1 MQNLAFVQVQGPVSM
16 SKSIGS
22 SNPFGGSGEMKSF
35 DNVLAGLLGS
45 GNISQTA
52 GVEGDLPGLISE
64 ESGEPAEVMESMGV
78 YGTLIEAL
86 LNVQGDEDSKTLETA
101 EIEELKNIL
110 EKVPQ
115 NLNEDLQEKI
125 MQHLSDIKDVDVPEE
140 FGLLKDKLINLF
152 KDNNLLPTKFLE
164 KIFSEENIKEL
175 SLKDKAEFT
184 SLLGKE
190 LIGILKETVNKDVS
204 QGLNKLISLKD
215 TVQNSINPLSAI
227 QQNLETENLAVPSNE
242 DNEIHEVSKKTESLK
257 ETKAEVN
264 SQSNQ
269 NSEVKTGTE
278 QAQDKSNLS
287 FQKSLDENI
296 SKLTESQTTQE
307 KVEPRNLPKYIENQI
322 KNSFKTGEAGYRE
335 ITVKINPEHLGKLT
349 LKISAT
355 EDSEM
360 TVKIVAESRNIKEFL
375 DTNLST
381 LRNNLESS
389 GIRTGA
395 FNIEID
401 FEKNFNHFN
410 GSNQSFSGNSNRNE
424 GNNASENQS
433 FEEKIESIFN
443 NSGGIEVFA

>member
-1 MQNLAFVQVQGPVSM
+1 MQILSFVQVSGPVSM

-22 SNPFGGSGEMKSF
+22 SNPFGGSGEEKSF
-35 DNVLAGLLGS
+35 DNVLTGLLGS
-45 GNISQTA
+45 WNISKESVSIGEQTA
-52 GVEGDLPGLISE
+52 S
-64 ESGEPAEVMESMGV
+64 MENMGV

-86 LNVQGDEDSKTLETA
+86 LNVQVDKSSELETPVA
-101 EIEELKNIL
+101 NEISEIKDLKNVL
-110 EKVPQ
+110 ENLPQ
-115 NLNEDLQEKI
+115 NLNENLEEKI
-125 MQHLSDIKDVDVPEE
+125 LQYLSEIKDVDVPEE
-140 FGLLKDKLINLF
+140 FTLIKEKLINLF
-152 KDNNLLPTKFLE
+152 KDNKLLPEKFLD
-164 KIFSEENIKEL
+164 KIFSEENVKNLSGKE
-175 SLKDKAEFT
+175 KAEFT
-184 SLLGKE
+184 SILGKE
-190 LIGILKETVNKDVS
+190 ILNILKDVVNKDVS
-204 QGLNKLISLKD
+204 QGVKELTSLKD
-215 TVQNSINPLSAI
+215 LVQKSENPFVFI
-227 QQNLETENLAVPSNE
+227 QKYSEKHEMVFSDNKNLLNQEE
-242 DNEIHEVSKKTESLK
+242 SKKTESLK
-257 ETKAEVN
+257 EVKAEVN
-264 SQSNQ
+264 SQNNQ
-269 NSEVKTGTE
+269 SGEIKTGAE
-278 QAQDKSNLS
+278 QAQDKGNLS

-296 SKLTESQTTQE
+296 NKLTDVQKLQE

-389 GIRTGA
+389 GIRNGA

-410 GSNQSFSGNSNRNE
+410 GSNQNFSGNSNRKD
-424 GNNASENQS
+424 GNTSQEHQS

-443 NSGGIEVFA
+443 NSGGLEVFA

>member
-1 MQNLAFVQVQGPVSM
+1 MQILSFVQVSGPVSM

-22 SNPFGGSGEMKSF
+22 SNPFGGGGEGKSF

-45 GNISQTA
+45 GNLSQEA
-52 GVEGDLPGLISE
+52 GIASDLPGLISE
-64 ESGEPAEVMESMGV
+64 EEAESSQFIESMGV

-86 LNVQGDEDSKTLETA
+86 LNVQGNEDGD
-101 EIEELKNIL
+101 IEELKTAL
-110 EKVPQ
+110 ENLPK
-115 NLNEDLQEKI
+115 NLNENLQEKI
-125 MQHLSDIKDVDVPEE
+125 MKHLSDIKDVDVPEE
-140 FGLLKDKLINLF
+140 FDLLKDKLINLF
-152 KDNNLLPTKFLE
+152 KENNLLPGKFLE

-215 TVQNSINPLSAI
+215 IVQNFSLKDTPVVNPVKDDGI
-227 QQNLETENLAVPSNE
+227 Q
-242 DNEIHEVSKKTESLK
+242 EVSKKTESLK
-257 ETKAEVN
+257 EARAEVN

-269 NSEVKTGTE
+269 NAEIKAGAE
-278 QAQDKSNLS
+278 QTADKSNLS

-296 SKLTESQTTQE
+296 SKLTDSQKVQE

-322 KNSFKTGEAGYRE
+322 KNTFKTGEAGYRE

-389 GIRTGA
+389 GIRNGA

-410 GSNQSFSGNSNRNE
+410 GSNQSFSGNSNRKE
-424 GNNASENQS
+424 GNSSNDAQS
-433 FEEKIESIFN
+433 FEEKIDSIFN
-443 NSGGIEVFA
+443 NSGGLEVLA